1 LPGLIYYW
9 LKDVAPTLGIL
20 NDILITP
27 KFLIDF
33 IEEKVYNKKK
43 QINHNNENNNNHRN
57 NQNNNNINNLNN
69 NNVDFN
75 DPKIQLY
82 TLESENNN
90 LKEELMKKEEEL
102 NFWKSIR
109 ENLNKNIT
117 HSINRNDYYSTMK
130 IQQLEK
136 ILFNYGK
143 KINDLK
149 NLYNRTLIE
158 QRREKEE
165 LKRNYENSLT
175 QMQNLNLNN
184 NLNLSNQIINI
195 ENTNNSLI
203 GNKSPSVNLS
213 PQEIPTSPS
222 NNVNLNN
229 ILNTIPSATENT
241 VSNSNYNYLNNE
253 EAIRNQFIKDKLESI
268 KKNNPDV

>member
-1 LPGLIYYW
+1 
-9 LKDVAPTLGIL
+9 
-20 NDILITP
+20 
-27 KFLIDF
+27 
-33 IEEKVYNKKK
+33 
-43 QINHNNENNNNHRN
+43 
-57 NQNNNNINNLNN
+57 
-69 NNVDFN
+69 
-75 DPKIQLY
+75 
-82 TLESENNN
+82 
-90 LKEELMKKEEEL
+90 
-102 NFWKSIR
+102 
-109 ENLNKNIT
+109 
-117 HSINRNDYYSTMK
+117 MK

-175 QMQNLNLNN
+175 QIQNLNLNN
-184 NLNLSNQIINI
+184 NLNLSNQMNNI

-222 NNVNLNN
+222 NNVNINN

-241 VSNSNYNYLNNE
+241 VTNSNYNYLNNE

-268 KKNNPDV
+268 KKNNPEV